1 MATKPPDEVG
11 DPASTDD
18 EAELNAAFQ
27 MCFYL
32 IDHPPNEYR

>member
-1 MATKPPDEVG
+1 MATDEAG
-11 DPASTDD
+11 DPASTEND
-18 EAELNAAFQ
+18 EVELNEAFQ